1 VHAAGG
7 LQVTVNLIVF
17 ADTTNHARKLLT
29 LTNMLPAA
37 VAGAR
42 IRMPSSNTRVAR
54 QPSSLRSQDALP
66 DVRAAL

>member
-1 VHAAGG
+1 MHAAGG

-17 ADTTNHARKLLT
+17 ADTTNSARKLLT

-42 IRMPSSNTRVAR
+42 LRMPVQQHAR
-54 QPSSLRSQDALP
+54 RATIILVMVQDALP